1 VTSEDGPPPQ
11 AATVRAEIRPQTPI
25 LPLAGSGPPAAPA
38 TTLLADAFGP
48 ENSPRERPWR
58 PGSGSLRTTFAVGN
72 PYSLQ
77 KSDLVQRIIG
87 IYTLVFE
94 VDEWEKAN
102 GAITHSRLIESLL
115 AGKYNVLVAKMAANK
130 TPDLTELE
138 DAEANAEE
146 PGEEASSM

>member
-1 VTSEDGPPPQ
+1 
-11 AATVRAEIRPQTPI
+11 
-25 LPLAGSGPPAAPA
+25 
-38 TTLLADAFGP
+38 
-48 ENSPRERPWR
+48 
-58 PGSGSLRTTFAVGN
+58 
-72 PYSLQ
+72 
-77 KSDLVQRIIG
+77 LVQRIIG